1 MHRITGG
8 AAEYNAAASQ
18 NQWASLCD
26 ATLNFAHPD
35 LVRLLALWR
44 MEAGP
49 AGIPPRRAM
58 SARLLK
64 SFLRD
69 IALYERVGEGPERRY
84 RIRLMGTAFA
94 QILGDFTGQFVD
106 EAVPAEFAP
115 RWHAALDATLGAG
128 APLRFLGREDTNRM
142 SFLTGEFFSAPLLAD
157 DGGATLVLAAARY
170 SGRRPW
176 EEVEAEARRT
186 LGL

>member
-1 MHRITGG
+1 MHGIVGG
-8 AAEYNAAASQ
+8 AAEFNAAALQ
-18 NQWASLCD
+18 NGWASLCD
-26 ATLNFAHPD
+26 ATLNFAHSD
-35 LVRLLALWR
+35 LVKLLALWR
-44 MEAGP
+44 MEAGE

-69 IALYERVGEGPERRY
+69 IALYERIGEGPGRRY

-94 QILGDFTGQFVD
+94 QILGDFTGKFVD
-106 EAVPAEFAP
+106 EAVSAEFTP
-115 RWHAALDATLGAG
+115 RWHAALDATLGAK
-128 APLRFLGREDTNRM
+128 APLRFVAREDTNQM
-142 SFLTGEFFSAPLLAD
+142 TFLTGEFLSAPLLAD
-157 DGGATLVLAAARY
+157 DGRANLVLSAARY

-176 EEVEAEARRT
+176 EEIEAEARKT